1 MQQSK
6 QQMQENEAS
15 LDAVSLSISA
25 WMDGDDEVN
34 LSPDVLDTEDGIEQW
49 QLYHLIGDTLRTP
62 ELAIATGQTLAARVH
77 AAVAAEP
84 AIIAAPKPKTQ
95 PQQASRDTHWLR
107 RYGLPG
113 LAMAAAVASVVW
125 VARPLL
131 VPEMGQSNAQVA
143 ATPATNVVAS
153 NADMPAVRDYVSA
166 HRQISGPSAVRQV
179 SFGASR

>member
-1 MQQSK
+1 
-6 QQMQENEAS
+6 
-15 LDAVSLSISA
+15 
-25 WMDGDDEVN
+25 
-34 LSPDVLDTEDGIEQW
+34 
-49 QLYHLIGDTLRTP
+49 
-62 ELAIATGQTLAARVH
+62 
-77 AAVAAEP
+77 
-84 AIIAAPKPKTQ
+84 
-95 PQQASRDTHWLR
+95 
-107 RYGLPG
+107 
-113 LAMAAAVASVVW
+113 MAAAVASVVW